1 MNKVAAVKPLP
12 NYELLLT
19 FSNHEV
25 RRFDVK
31 PYLDKGIFVELKDE
45 DYFRKVALCMD
56 SIAWKSGQDFSPET
70 LYLRSEF
77 VGNDGG
83 LGFNV

>member
-1 MNKVAAVKPLP
+1 MNKVAAVKPLS

-31 PYLDKGIFVELKDE
+31 PYLDKGIFTELKDE
-45 DYFRKVALCMD
+45 TYFQQVSLCFD
-56 SIAWKSGQDFSPET
+56 SIAWKNGEDFSPET
-70 LYLRSEF
+70 LYLRSVF
-77 VGNDGG
+77 VQMQA
-83 LGFNV
+83 VA